1 MRKLLSLL
9 AVVSLLLGS
18 MPTFAFAQSQPNGGD
33 GSVNRALLPL
43 VRNGN
48 TATEQTNEDDEIDSG
63 LQSAG
68 IGRELLV
75 TGQRDVT
82 AQRALP
88 ANLTALRLEESAVVE
103 NASAL
108 RNLFHSLVGASGRQ
122 RVVVRLSQ
130 PSVVQRVLT
139 NVDASSAAA
148 QQAQL
153 AVVQQ
158 QQASVV
164 AAALQLDA
172 RTKVLGQVQKI
183 LNAVMLEIDGAALPA
198 LAAHPAVRSVRPVIN
213 YSLALTETVPYIGGT
228 AVQAMGYDGEGV
240 SVAVL
245 DSGIDY
251 THANLGG
258 LGTAAAYEAAYG
270 VTISDTRNTTLD
282 GLFPTAKVVGG
293 YDFVGERWPRF
304 SEVEEP
310 DPDPIDAN
318 PQIGGSHGT
327 HVADIIGG
335 IRGVAPAVDLY
346 AVKVC
351 SAVATSC
358 SGVALLQGMDFA
370 IDPNGD
376 GLINDAVDI
385 INMSLGSN
393 YGSAA
398 DDDLSYAV
406 EFASAYGVI
415 VVASAGNG
423 GDKPYV
429 HGTPAAAPSAI
440 AVAQTTVPSE
450 IFPVMEITAPAAI
463 AGQYEAV
470 FQSWSAAPTALLE
483 GPVQYG
489 DGAGGNRNG
498 CAAYTAG
505 SLTGKIVLVDRGGCN
520 FTLKIANISQGG
532 GLAGIIGLIAPGDPF
547 NGSDGGDRPLTVPG
561 YMISQGL
568 ANRIKSAIASGV
580 PVTVKFDPTSGV
592 PAVMHM
598 VGSSSR
604 GPSIGQNLIKPDIGA
619 PGASVSAIAGSGT
632 GETAF
637 GGTSGAA
644 PMVSGAA
651 ALLRQAFPTRS
662 VAEIKALLM
671 NTAETNIMNRPALF
685 GGDLASITRI
695 GGGEV
700 RVDRAAKAAA
710 AAWDVDAQ
718 TGSLSFTFHD
728 VRDEVTLKRLV
739 NVRNYS
745 SQSITYQINP
755 TFRFEND
762 VVNGAV
768 TVKAP
773 SSLFVPARGDAQFE
787 VKVEVDGKKLREWS
801 MNSGSRGANPTF
813 LTLHEYDGYLQLVD
827 ANNAHN
833 NIHLA
838 WQILPRGVGDISLTP
853 RQSDIRVR
861 NRGVMTNTVESYS
874 LLGVS
879 SNLPQG
885 GPGDNN
891 PLPDLRYVGYATFP
905 VPAGFC
911 SDAPSFILA
920 FAINTWER
928 QTHANTPTLFDVF
941 IDVDQDGK
949 FDYDVF
955 NFDNSN
961 SGQLSDG
968 RNMVFVNNIKT
979 NRATAFFTTDHETNS
994 ANTVLLLCGEQIGM
1008 NAANFLDPMDITV
1021 AVADWQYQGK
1031 YTDEIDGITIS
1042 PLGEQYVAEFAQG
1055 GIGAT
1060 TLGPNGK
1067 DKMRILDFG
1076 RTTNNTESGLLLLF
1090 RGGAE
1095 LNREAGT
1102 VVILP

>member
-18 MPTFAFAQSQPNGGD
+18 MPSFAVAQSQPNGDD
-33 GSVNRALLPL
+33 GADNRVLLPL
-43 VRNGN
+43 IRSGGINN
-48 TATEQTNEDDEIDSG
+48 EQANEDDETDSG

-75 TGQRDVT
+75 AGQRDV
-82 AQRALP
+82 ANQRTLP
-88 ANLTALRLEESAVVE
+88 STLAALRLEEASVVE

-108 RNLFHSLVGASGRQ
+108 RNLSHSLVGASGRQ
-122 RVVVRLSQ
+122 RVVVRLSE
-130 PSVVQRVLT
+130 PSVVQQVLT
-139 NVDASSAAA
+139 NVAASSTAA

-172 RTKVLGQVQKI
+172 SAKVLGQVQKA
-183 LNAVMLEIDGAALPA
+183 LNAVMLEIDANALPA
-198 LAAHPAVRSVRPVIN
+198 LAANPAVQSIRPVVN
-213 YSLALTETVPYIGGT
+213 YSLTLTETVPYIGGT

-240 SVAVL
+240 RVAVL

-258 LGTAAAYEAAYG
+258 PGTAEAYEAAYG
-270 VTISDTRNTTLD
+270 VTITDTRNTTLD
-282 GLFPTAKVVGG
+282 GLFPTTKVVGG
-293 YDFVGERWPRF
+293 FDFVGERWPTF
-304 SEVEEP
+304 SDDEEP
-310 DPDPIDAN
+310 DPDPIDFE
-318 PQIGGSHGT
+318 GHGT

-376 GLINDAVDI
+376 GAIDDAVDV
-385 INMSLGSN
+385 INMSLGSD
-393 YGSAA
+393 YGSAV

-406 EFASAYGVI
+406 EFASAYGII

-440 AVAQTTVPSE
+440 AVAQTSVPSE
-450 IFPVMEITAPAAI
+450 IQPVMEITAPAAI

-470 FQSWSAAPTALLE
+470 FQSWSVASTAAIE

-498 CAAYTAG
+498 CAPFTAG
-505 SLTGKIVLVDRGGCN
+505 SLTGKVVLVDRGACN
-520 FTLKIANISQGG
+520 FTLKIANISLGG
-532 GLAGIIGLIAPGDPF
+532 GLVGIIGLIAPGDPF
-547 NGSDGGDRPLTVPG
+547 NGADGGDRPLTVPG
-561 YMISQGL
+561 YMISQAL
-568 ANRIKSAIASGV
+568 STRIKGALTAGI
-580 PVTVKFDPTSGV
+580 TVKFDPALGV
-592 PAVMHM
+592 PLVMHM

-604 GPSIGQNLIKPDIGA
+604 GPSVVQNLIKPDIGA

-632 GETAF
+632 GETSF

-685 GGDLASITRI
+685 GGTLAPITRI

-700 RVDRAAKAAA
+700 RVDRAAKAGA

-718 TGSLSFTFHD
+718 TGSLSFTFQD
-728 VRDEVTLKRLV
+728 VSDDLTLKRLV

-745 SQSITYQINP
+745 NQNITYQINP
-755 TFRFEND
+755 TFRFDND
-762 VVNGAV
+762 IANGAV

-773 SSLFVPARGDAQFE
+773 NSLFVPARGDAQFE
-787 VKVEVDGKKLREWS
+787 IRLEVDGKKLRPWS
-801 MNSGSRGANPTF
+801 MNSGARGANPAF
-813 LTLHEYDGYLQLVD
+813 LTLHEYDGYLQLID
-827 ANNAHN
+827 AKNADN

-838 WQILPRGVGDISLTP
+838 WQILPRGAGDISLTAKKSYV
-853 RQSDIRVR
+853 QVR
-861 NRGVMTNTVESYS
+861 NRGVMTSTVESYS
-874 LLGVS
+874 LIGVS
-879 SNLPQG
+879 ANLPQG

-891 PLPDLRYVGYATFP
+891 PIPDFRYLGYSTFG

-911 SDAPSFILA
+911 NDTTASFVLA
-920 FAINTWER
+920 FAGNTWER
-928 QTHANTPTLFDVF
+928 QTHALTPASYWLELDTN
-941 IDVDQDGK
+941 QDGTA
-949 FDYDVF
+949 DYLVLTRDVSLT
-955 NFDNSN
+955 NVT
-961 SGQLSDG
+961 DG
-968 RNMVFVNNIKT
+968 RNLTWVVNL
-979 NRATAFFTTDHETNS
+979 ATDEADAFFFTDHETNS
-994 ANTVLLLCGEQIGM
+994 ANTVMLLCAEQIGM
-1008 NAANFLDPMDITV
+1008 TLADQLKPMNVTAFID
-1021 AVADWQYQGK
+1021 DFYFGGQG
-1031 YTDEIDGITIS
+1031 DVINGITIS
-1042 PLGEQYVAEFAQG
+1042 PFGEQYVAEFEKG

-1060 TLGPNGK
+1060 ALGPDQK

-1076 RTTNNTESGLLLLF
+1076 PTTNNTESGLLLLF